1 MNVKGSLEN
10 SGLKSEQRPHSRVN
24 TSGMFPEYREQ
35 DSVSR
40 VVGVGHRK
48 EGKQ

>member
-1 MNVKGSLEN
+1 MSKDPWIIQDS
-10 SGLKSEQRPHSRVN
+10 SQSKRPTRVN

-48 EGKQ
+48 EGK